1 MILILLHLVLKEIV
15 PSLLITPV
23 IRKYFGQDVKQHS
36 TYLHVTKR
44 VSILTIG
51 TQINYNPLCLSFVY
65 THTHTH
71 THASYLLFLKTQK
84 IITNVYGKL
93 PILNTYPTMIAE
105 ARKHS
110 QKWKH
115 EVSLLSESFSMNL
128 C

>member
-1 MILILLHLVLKEIV
+1 MILILFHLVLKEIA
-15 PSLLITPV
+15 PSVLITPV

-44 VSILTIG
+44 VSILTTG

-65 THTHTH
+65 IYTH

-93 PILNTYPTMIAE
+93 PILNTYPTVIAE